1 MSQKYKLAVLD
12 IAGTTLVDKD
22 FVAIAFVEAFTQFGV
37 EVTFEEINPLMGF
50 KKTEAIATM
59 LERKGVEFTPENVE
73 YIHNIFMTEMVRFYT
88 TSPEVEALPGAEDLF
103 TFFKEK
109 DIVVALNSGFPRL
122 IVDAIVDRMQ
132 WMEKGFIDFTI
143 ASDEVERGRPFP
155 FMINSLMAQAGITV
169 SKEVI
174 KVGDTMVD
182 IQEGKM
188 AGCGL
193 VFAVTTGAYSHK
205 QLEAYN
211 PDYIISSLAELKNLI
226 DE

>member
-1 MSQKYKLAVLD
+1 MNSKFKLAVLD

-22 FVAIAFVEAFTQFGV
+22 FVAIAFVEAFVQFGV
-37 EVTFEEINPLMGF
+37 EVSFEEINPLMGF

-59 LERKGVEFTPENVE
+59 LERKGVQFTQENVD
-73 YIHNIFMTEMVRFYT
+73 YIHNIFMNEMIQFYT
-88 TSPEVEALPGAEDLF
+88 SSSEVEALPGAEEIF
-103 TFFKEK
+103 QFFKENG
-109 DIVVALNSGFPRL
+109 IYVALNSGFPRL

-132 WMEKGFIDFTI
+132 WLEKGYLDFII
-143 ASDEVERGRPFP
+143 ASDEVEKGRPFP
-155 FMINSLMAQAGITV
+155 FMINSLMAQAGITN

-193 VFAVTTGAYSHK
+193 VVAVTTGAYSHK
-205 QLEAYN
+205 QLEEYM
-211 PDYIISSLAELKNLI
+211 PDHIISSLDELKNLI